1 MAVVNRMVDAP
12 SVETA
17 APSVRTA
24 LANVALPADF
34 FAEKHVPFLDLD
46 KNREGLA

>member
-1 MAVVNRMVDAP
+1 MGVVNRMADAP
-12 SVETA
+12 LIETA

-24 LANVALPADF
+24 LANVALPADL
-34 FAEKHVPFLDLD
+34 FAKQHVLFLDLD